1 MRKSRVLMFY
11 EDLDGDEVGRTVVVD
26 EPGDV
31 AVLVGVDA
39 EGFAAILERRMTVE
53 YYLSNG
59 NHGSRFVLITV

>member
-1 MRKSRVLMFY
+1 MFY

-59 NHGSRFVLITV
+59 NQGSRFVLITV